1 VLVLCGGELT
11 TFPSSAFRRAP
22 TVTGATARRGG
33 DLCARAGPIEI
44 LVPPTS
50 REGCRLSE
58 DQVLSTAAITG
69 TREDRSSRFPVPAS
83 RSRRPHVFPGLG
95 KGAFLDIA
103 SARAVLPA

>member
-1 VLVLCGGELT
+1 M
-11 TFPSSAFRRAP
+11 RI
-22 TVTGATARRGG
+22 
-33 DLCARAGPIEI
+33 GPIKI